1 MPTSVMRAKAV
12 WGREEKSK
20 ARMKKKKINR
30 IQNSPYRS
38 VKRGNAKS
46 VPFNCNPAPELEND

>member
-20 ARMKKKKINR
+20 ARMKKKKDKSHPKLT
-30 IQNSPYRS
+30 IQVRKTWQCEKCSI
-38 VKRGNAKS
+38 
-46 VPFNCNPAPELEND
+46 